1 MKWKDKFWTA
11 YRVIVNTTVDV
22 TVSTLNAVGSMACM
36 MGGAGFALS
45 FASENLKPSYYGSA
59 VITGVVDLSI
69 DIVELNYNL
78 NQTIPIQHNIEYS
91 GKGIYA
97 LGEYLPPQAIQS
109 ASMMLTV
116 SGMLLRALS
125 ANIKQWRTKRDEAMY
140 LENHFGAAYPQ
151 PSLLKKH
158 LYLNAA
164 SMMSSLSLIAFGNTL
179 TMVFIN
185 TKGSSNSVS
194 YPAQG
199 NKIVTPDYEG
209 PVTSTLIAAGLSLA
223 NNVSVKLPFGVYS
236 VQEIVAVQAQA
247 NLTYGADLDLA
258 ATNPANF
265 SPLAPAAMYCVTA
278 SLCSFF
284 NRKLTRL
291 HYEELQAENSYEV
304 V

>member
-1 MKWKDKFWTA
+1 MKWKDKLWTA

-36 MGGAGFALS
+36 IGGAGFALS

-59 VITGVVDLSI
+59 VITGIVDLSI

-97 LGEYLPPQAIQS
+97 LGEYLPPQTIQS
-109 ASMMLTV
+109 ASMMLTA
-116 SGMLLRALS
+116 SGMLLHALS

-140 LENHFGAAYPQ
+140 LENHFGADYQQ

-164 SMMSSLSLIAFGNTL
+164 SMLSSLSLIALGNTL
-179 TMVFIN
+179 TMVLIN
-185 TKGSSNSVS
+185 TNGSSNRVS

-209 PVTSTLIAAGLSLA
+209 PVTSTLISAGLSLA

-258 ATNPANF
+258 ATNPANL
-265 SPLAPAAMYCVTA
+265 SPLVPAAMYCVTS

-284 NRKLTRL
+284 NRKLTRI

>member
-1 MKWKDKFWTA
+1 MKWKDKLWTA

-97 LGEYLPPQAIQS
+97 LGEYLPPQTIQS
-109 ASMMLTV
+109 ASMMLTA

-125 ANIKQWRTKRDEAMY
+125 SNIKQWRTKRDEAMY
-140 LENHFGAAYPQ
+140 LENHFGADYQQ

-164 SMMSSLSLIAFGNTL
+164 SMLSSLSLIALGNTL
-179 TMVFIN
+179 TMVLIN
-185 TKGSSNSVS
+185 SNGFSNRVS

-209 PVTSTLIAAGLSLA
+209 PVTSTLISAGLSLA

-258 ATNPANF
+258 ATNPANL
-265 SPLAPAAMYCVTA
+265 SPLVPAAMYCVTS
-278 SLCSFF
+278 SLFSFF
-284 NRKLTRL
+284 NRKLTRI
-291 HYEELQAENSYEV
+291 HYEELQAENSYV
-304 V
+304 VV